1 MDLDTCFSK
10 VSLDRNALGW
20 CFALFISFGNKK
32 VRTFSLGK
40 TNPSCEV
47 SEQALE
53 TDTDVLQVLNF
64 ILQSLSLF

>member
-1 MDLDTCFSK
+1 MELDTCFSK
-10 VSLDRNALGW
+10 VSLDENVLGW

-40 TNPSCEV
+40 ISPSCKV

-53 TDTDVLQVLNF
+53 TDGDVLQELEY